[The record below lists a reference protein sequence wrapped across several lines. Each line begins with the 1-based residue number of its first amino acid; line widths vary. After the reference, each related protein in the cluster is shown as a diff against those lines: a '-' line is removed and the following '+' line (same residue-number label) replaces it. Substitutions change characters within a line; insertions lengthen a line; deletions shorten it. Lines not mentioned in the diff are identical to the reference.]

1 MFNINNVNSAYFKWK
16 RCMLDNQYQGIDI
29 ISSSFRCE
37 DLYKK
42 YKILKTKE
50 NNKVQN

>member
-1 MFNINNVNSAYFKWK
+1 MFNISIVENAYLKWK

-42 YKILKTKE
+42 YKTLKTKE
-50 NNKVQN
+50 DNKVQN